1 MSESH
6 RHDAT
11 PGVDYRLAK
20 ALGVLAIT
28 ASAVSAEYGS
38 GINYVSVQSL
48 SVYPDVKG
56 LVPLAMFVCG
66 IAMLG
71 KAKSPGKKI
80 NYFECLNCN
89 LVIDYSGPQSRDR
102 QEN

>member
-1 MSESH
+1 M
-6 RHDAT
+6 
-11 PGVDYRLAK
+11 
-20 ALGVLAIT
+20 AIT

-66 IAMLG
+66 IAMLP
-71 KAKSPGKKI
+71 KAYLI
-80 NYFECLNCN
+80 AAF
-89 LVIDYSGPQSRDR
+89 SRVR
-102 QEN
+102 